1 MSAPRLLIAALG
13 LAVVVAACGGAASTA
28 GPTVALGTPVVP
40 TLGPAASPGPGSTA
54 SPETAPTAR
63 SVPTPGRTPLPS
75 SAATATATPEPA
87 ATAAAP
93 QPSAAAIDVCG
104 LFTGD
109 ELATLTG
116 HKLLS
121 TTPGPQSVDPYGC
134 EWDFETPD
142 VGVNWTISIGVW
154 PNAPREYF
162 EGGKAYAVGTPV
174 PGVGD
179 DAYLVGSDSV
189 TALSGDTEIDVQ
201 YVNLSDDPGIDQ
213 VPITVAQDVIQRLPH

>member
-1 MSAPRLLIAALG
+1 MTATRLLTAAIAL
-13 LAVVVAACGGAASTA
+13 LVVSACGGSASTA
-28 GPTVALGTPVVP
+28 GPSAASAAPGSSAAP
-40 TLGPAASPGPGSTA
+40 TSAPAASGPQTG
-54 SPETAPTAR
+54 
-63 SVPTPGRTPLPS
+63 PTPVSIPTPVRTAIPS
-75 SAATATATPEPA
+75 SATAASPPPA
-87 ATAAAP
+87 ATPAVPTAAS
-93 QPSAAAIDVCG
+93 QESAAAIDVCG

-116 HKLLS
+116 HTLLS

-142 VGVNWTISIGVW
+142 VGINWSISVGVW
-154 PNAPREYF
+154 PNVPRADF
-162 EGGKAYAVGTPV
+162 ESGKAYAIGTPV

-179 DAYLVGSDSV
+179 DAYLVGSNSV

-213 VPITVAQDVIQRLPH
+213 VPITVAEEVVQRLPH

>member
-1 MSAPRLLIAALG
+1 MSVQRLLIPALG
-13 LAVVVAACGGAASTA
+13 LALVVAACGGASSTA
-28 GPTVALGTPVVP
+28 GPTVGLGTPAVP
-40 TLGPAASPGPGSTA
+40 TAGPASSPGTGLTTS
-54 SPETAPTAR
+54 SGTAPTAR

-75 SAATATATPEPA
+75 SAATATPEPA

-116 HKLLS
+116 HKLVS
-121 TTPGPQSVDPYGC
+121 TIPGPQSVDPYGC

-142 VGVNWTISIGVW
+142 AGVYWTIDIGVW
-154 PNAPREYF
+154 PNAPQQYF

-189 TALSGDTEIDVQ
+189 TALSGGTEIDVQ

>member
-1 MSAPRLLIAALG
+1 MSAPRLLIAVLG
-13 LAVVVAACGGAASTA
+13 LAFVVAACGGAASTA
-28 GPTVALGTPVVP
+28 GPTVAVGTPAAPTAGPASSLGTGS
-40 TLGPAASPGPGSTA
+40 TTSPGS
-54 SPETAPTAR
+54 APTAR
-63 SVPTPGRTPLPS
+63 AVPTPGRTPLPS
-75 SAATATATPEPA
+75 SAATATPAPA
-87 ATAAAP
+87 ATVIP
-93 QPSAAAIDVCG
+93 TQPPAAAIDVCA

-121 TTPGPQSVDPYGC
+121 TTPGPQSPDPFGC
-134 EWDFETPD
+134 EWDFESPD

-154 PNAPREYF
+154 PDVPRTYF

-189 TALSGDTEIDVQ
+189 TALSGNTEIDVQ
-201 YVNLSDDPGIDQ
+201 YVNLSDEPGIDQ
-213 VPITVAQDVIQRLPH
+213 VPITVAQDVVQRLPH